1 MAVPTKNMAV
11 LKAPDGI
18 EPKSRALP
26 LQVSSEDNGELCFQS
41 AQCKSKC
48 CHRNDGLSLARCA
61 SRAAENQECSP
72 LTLYG
77 TYYRCPCESGLH
89 CDTDITIGGSITN
102 TNFGIC
108 TDRNEKSVSD

>member
-1 MAVPTKNMAV
+1 MMRVLVFLACVALLAMA
-11 LKAPDGI
+11 APPQEKGI
-18 EPKSRALP
+18 FINL
-26 LQVSSEDNGELCFQS
+26 DNGELCFQS

-48 CHRNDGLSLARCA
+48 CHRHDGLSLARCT

-108 TDRNEKSVSD
+108 IDRNEKSISD

>member
-1 MAVPTKNMAV
+1 MMRVLVFLACVTLLGMA
-11 LKAPDGI
+11 APPQEKGI
-18 EPKSRALP
+18 IFNL
-26 LQVSSEDNGELCFQS
+26 DNGELCFQS